1 MLPDL
6 REFALGVALQT
17 NYLPLYPKTMEDQEA
32 AESHEARNFF
42 LEREGDA
49 WFRRNPPSGE
59 FHDLVAEFLEY
70 SLGKNA
76 VLATCLEVGCSDGR
90 LLQLISRKFKCTSG
104 LGIDPSKAAI
114 EQAKETRSATLDFQV
129 GTGDHIPSSDSSH
142 SLVVA
147 GFFLYVVDRSLYMRV
162 ISELDRVLTPG
173 GFLLIIDFDSSMPL
187 KTQYRQQEGIYSY
200 RNSNS
205 EVFLSTHHY
214 SLAAKKSLSHDSNVF
229 EKVPHERISLIIAL

>member
-1 MLPDL
+1 
-6 REFALGVALQT
+6 
-17 NYLPLYPKTMEDQEA
+17 MEDQA
-32 AESHEARNFF
+32 AAQSHEARDFF
-42 LEREGDA
+42 LDREGDA

-59 FHDLVAEFLEY
+59 FHHLVAEFLEY
-70 SLGKNA
+70 SLGNDA
-76 VLATCLEVGCSDGR
+76 VLATCLEVGCSDGS
-90 LLQLISRKFKCTSG
+90 LLEIISQKFKCTSG
-104 LGIDPSKAAI
+104 LGIDPSHAAI
-114 EQAKETRSATLDFQV
+114 EQAKETRSGMLDFQV
-129 GTGDHIPSSDSSH
+129 ATGDQIPSLDSSN

-162 ISELDRVLTPG
+162 ISELDRVLMPG

-214 SLAAKKSLSHDSNVF
+214 SLVAKKSLSHDSNVF
-229 EKVPHERISLIIAL
+229 EKEPHERISLSLLYKEIDPYTVK